1 VRAYGELL
9 SHRAARWPLLTS
21 TLARLTPG
29 MIVLALVYLLRD
41 GGYSYTAVGAVT
53 AAHQVGVGLGSPLQ
67 GRLVDRFGQ
76 RAVLVP
82 DAALYL
88 AGTVALAV
96 LVPRAASLPLLV
108 TVAVLAGTVFP
119 PVTPCSRVL
128 LSGLFPSGRLREAA
142 FALSSIAVELG
153 FILGPLVAVLVRAR
167 LGAGAAVVAAGLLA
181 AAGALGYAATG
192 AAAEVPRRD
201 RSTPRVGALRSG
213 GVRVMVLALGFIAV
227 AFGILDVVVPAV
239 AEFAG
244 QPGAAGAL
252 IASIASGSLL
262 GGLVYG
268 SRVWPGTAV
277 TRLRVLTVGFAVGLL
292 AIPLSL
298 GSLPTFAVGL
308 FVGGL
313 LLGPTMI
320 CAFQLIDDLALAGTQ
335 TEAQAWTQAAVT
347 FGVAA
352 GASLA
357 GAAVDT
363 RGPAAAF
370 VAGAVCL
377 GLGALV
383 VNLRPA
389 QLGSAVRGSDA
400 AHVQAAASA
409 PRPSTPSD
417 ATRAAAATE
426 ATELFSPPQ
435 RSPASPPGT

>member
-9 SHRAARWPLLTS
+9 AHRAARWPLLTS

-29 MIVLALVYLLRD
+29 MIVLALIYLLRD

-53 AAHQVGVGLGSPLQ
+53 AAHQLGVGLGSPLQ

-82 DAALYL
+82 DAVLYL
-88 AGTVALAV
+88 AGTVAIAA
-96 LVPRAASLPLLV
+96 LVSRGTSLPALV
-108 TVAVLAGTVFP
+108 VVAVAAGVVFP

-153 FILGPLVAVLVRAR
+153 FILGPLVAVAVRASM
-167 LGAGAAVVAAGLLA
+167 GAGAAVVAAGLLA
-181 AAGALGYAATG
+181 ATGAAGYAATG
-192 AAAEVPRRD
+192 AAAAVPRRD
-201 RSTPRVGALRSG
+201 RSAPRVGALRSG
-213 GVRVMVLALGFIAV
+213 GVRVMVLALGCIAV

-244 QPGAAGAL
+244 RPAAAGPL

-277 TRLRVLTVGFAVGLL
+277 TRLRVLSAGFTVGLL

-370 VAGAVCL
+370 VVGALCL

-383 VNLRPA
+383 VNLRPR
-389 QLGSAVRGSDA
+389 QLARAVRGSDA
-400 AHVQAAASA
+400 LGAPAPFDAAHPA
-409 PRPSTPSD
+409 TPSELPPRAPPHD
-417 ATRAAAATE
+417 AA
-426 ATELFSPPQ
+426 ELLSRPG
-435 RSPASPPGT
+435 PANPPGT

>member
-1 VRAYGELL
+1 MRAYGELL
-9 SHRAARWPLLTS
+9 AHRAARWPLLTS

-29 MIVLALVYLLRD
+29 MIVLALIYLLRD

-53 AAHQVGVGLGSPLQ
+53 AAHQLGVGLGSPLQ

-82 DAALYL
+82 DAVLYL
-88 AGTVALAV
+88 AGTVAIAA
-96 LVPRAASLPLLV
+96 LVPRGTSLPALV
-108 TVAVLAGTVFP
+108 VVAVAAGVVFP

-153 FILGPLVAVLVRAR
+153 FILGPLVAVAVRASM
-167 LGAGAAVVAAGLLA
+167 GAGAAVVAAGLLA
-181 AAGALGYAATG
+181 ATGAAGYAATG
-192 AAAEVPRRD
+192 AAAAVPRRD
-201 RSTPRVGALRSG
+201 RSAPRVGALRSG
-213 GVRVMVLALGFIAV
+213 GVRVMVLALGCIAV

-244 QPGAAGAL
+244 RPAAAGPL

-277 TRLRVLTVGFAVGLL
+277 TRLRILSAGFTVGLL

-370 VAGAVCL
+370 VVGALCL
-377 GLGALV
+377 GIGALV
-383 VNLRPA
+383 VNLRPR
-389 QLGSAVRGSDA
+389 QLARAVRGSDA
-400 AHVQAAASA
+400 LGAPVPFDAAPPA
-409 PRPSTPSD
+409 TPSELPPPATHD
-417 ATRAAAATE
+417 AAEPLRRPGPAPAT
-426 ATELFSPPQ
+426 
-435 RSPASPPGT
+435 PPGT